1 MADTAASA
9 LETARQ
15 HWNYSKTSHG
25 ERRQFHLVMA
35 HWWTLYAAQ
44 LAGIEVKAKAKSAT
58 Q

>member
-15 HWNYSKTSHG
+15 YWSLARTSRG
-25 ERRQFHLVMA
+25 ENRRFYLVMC

-44 LAGIEVKAKAKSAT
+44 LAGIDLKSET
-58 Q
+58 KP